1 MYIATPYKIV
11 YDTEKFP
18 FKEVVKEMLQ
28 VESLEKLHELEH
40 YDVLEREKDQS
51 TKWHRAYYDNFTEKF
66 YPLYVE
72 FVNHLKER
80 FRYEEIIYQKIP
92 TFRAHLVENLG
103 VGEWHRDRTYNHGV
117 TEVNF
122 WLPFTDTYDTNT
134 IWMESKEDLEDFM
147 PYSVKYGEILVFDGA
162 NLLHGNKINKTKDTR
177 VSVDFRLVDPSK
189 FVPNTAGSI
198 NMKTSFDIGGYFEK
212 V

>member
-1 MYIATPYKIV
+1 MYIPTPYKIV
-11 YDTEKFP
+11 YDTKKFP

-28 VESLEKLHELEH
+28 VESLEHLHELEH

-80 FRYEEIIYQKIP
+80 FGYEEIIYQKIP

-147 PYSVKYGEILVFDGA
+147 PYSVKWVA
-162 NLLHGNKINKTKDTR
+162 TNQNVKNL
-177 VSVDFRLVDPSK
+177 
-189 FVPNTAGSI
+189 
-198 NMKTSFDIGGYFEK
+198 
-212 V
+212 